1 MTETLL
7 GRVLSHAAAHPRAP
21 ALDSPT
27 VKLDYGGLV
36 DRVRALASAL
46 RERGL
51 SPGERVLVALPSI
64 PGAVVVTLA
73 IQALGAIPVEVNRE
87 GGRPMLQAAWE
98 KCAGIAFVSGRDA
111 RHWGELF
118 RAAPP
123 RHVWVHHG
131 GPLDERLL
139 RALGVPDAATLGEDG
154 SSADPVN
161 HPLAPVSSADD
172 APALILFTSGSTG
185 EPRGVIHTKKNVAA
199 NTQSIVEYL
208 GLGAADRALLVLP
221 YAYTFGR
228 SVVQT
233 HLWVGGS
240 IFFDPRFMYPSVVVD
255 ALATEA
261 CSTFSG
267 VPLTFEHL
275 RKHVDPS
282 RLRLP
287 KLRHVTQAGGAASP
301 SLVRWMV
308 EAFAPASVFVMY
320 GQTEATARLTYVP
333 PSRTLE
339 KPGSIGVPIPGVTLE
354 IVDDAGAPVERGA
367 EGHLVARGDNVTPG
381 YLDAAGETAAIL
393 KDGWLHTGDLARRD
407 DDGFFFLVGRT
418 KDIVKIGGRRVNPAE
433 IEPILRAQ
441 PGVEDAA
448 VVDVPDGDERA
459 LVAAVVTANSVTLD
473 AGDLQR
479 ACRSVLPAWLVPRRV
494 VFVAELPRT
503 ANGKIDKT
511 ALREQLSIASPKG
524 EP

>member
-1 MTETLL
+1 
-7 GRVLSHAAAHPRAP
+7 
-21 ALDSPT
+21 
-27 VKLDYGGLV
+27 
-36 DRVRALASAL
+36 
-46 RERGL
+46 
-51 SPGERVLVALPSI
+51 
-64 PGAVVVTLA
+64 
-73 IQALGAIPVEVNRE
+73 
-87 GGRPMLQAAWE
+87 
-98 KCAGIAFVSGRDA
+98 
-111 RHWGELF
+111 
-118 RAAPP
+118 
-123 RHVWVHHG
+123 
-131 GPLDERLL
+131 
-139 RALGVPDAATLGEDG
+139 
-154 SSADPVN
+154 
-161 HPLAPVSSADD
+161 
-172 APALILFTSGSTG
+172 
-185 EPRGVIHTKKNVAA
+185 
-199 NTQSIVEYL
+199 
-208 GLGAADRALLVLP
+208 
-221 YAYTFGR
+221 
-228 SVVQT
+228 
-233 HLWVGGS
+233 
-240 IFFDPRFMYPSVVVD
+240 
-255 ALATEA
+255 
-261 CSTFSG
+261 
-267 VPLTFEHL
+267 
-275 RKHVDPS
+275 
-282 RLRLP
+282 
-287 KLRHVTQAGGAASP
+287 
-301 SLVRWMV
+301 
-308 EAFAPASVFVMY
+308 VMY